1 VRRAVGL
8 LTRGALRAA
17 FPAVGQWRSARSFSP
32 HSGGTV
38 PDSHRV
44 PLPLAGLRAEPIIE
58 RVARFQSVWL
68 PVIACATL
76 IFVLSGIPSLG
87 TGLGTWD
94 LVGRTVAHAAI
105 YAVLGALLLRALE
118 RGLASVAGGIAYA
131 VSDEIHQ
138 HFVPG
143 RSSSALDVAIDALG
157 VVAGVAIM
165 HRLRG

>member
-1 VRRAVGL
+1 M
-8 LTRGALRAA
+8 
-17 FPAVGQWRSARSFSP
+17 
-32 HSGGTV
+32 
-38 PDSHRV
+38 
-44 PLPLAGLRAEPIIE
+44 RAEPIIE
-58 RVARFQSVWL
+58 RVARFHTVWV

-76 IFVLSGIPSLG
+76 IFVLSGVPSLG

-94 LVGRTVAHAAI
+94 LVGRKVAHAAI

-131 VSDEIHQ
+131 VSDEVHQ

-143 RSSSALDVAIDALG
+143 RSGAPLDVAIDAVG

-165 HRLRG
+165 RWLRA